1 MDGNVGLAISSAM
14 SLTGWFQYAMRQ
26 SAEVENLMTS
36 VERTL
41 EYTKL
46 EPEAPLESK
55 PGWLTQLPYKISMKN
70 V

>member
-1 MDGNVGLAISSAM
+1 MGGNVGLAVSSAM
-14 SLTGWFQYAMRQ
+14 SLTGWFQYGMRQ

-41 EYTKL
+41 EYAKL

-55 PGWLTQLPYKISMKN
+55 QGIIL
-70 V
+70 